1 MIEEQLRQ
9 ELTDALKKKDPA
21 RSNVIRAITTEVAKR
36 KSEPGFSGE
45 IDDALFVDVIA
56 NFSKKMDK
64 ARREYEGYGER
75 GAAQAAKLA
84 FEVDYLA
91 RWLPTKLDESTTR
104 SLIEATIAE
113 MGVGSD
119 PSAAG
124 RVMGALMK
132 AHKDDVDGALVN
144 RLVREALAE

>member
-1 MIEEQLRQ
+1 
-9 ELTDALKKKDPA
+9 
-21 RSNVIRAITTEVAKR
+21 
-36 KSEPGFSGE
+36 
-45 IDDALFVDVIA
+45 
-56 NFSKKMDK
+56 MDK

-75 GAAQAAKLA
+75 GAEQAAKLA

-91 RWLPTKLDESTTR
+91 RWLPTKLDEAATR
-104 SLIEATIAE
+104 SLIAAAIAE

-124 RVMGALMK
+124 RVMGTLMK
-132 AHKDDVDGALVN
+132 EHKDDLDGGLVN